1 MRTVIQRVRSAS
13 VIVNGEVI
21 GAIEHGLLVFIGVG
35 PDDTESEARWLANR
49 IAVMRIFTDDA
60 GKFNHSLLDVR
71 GAVLVVSQFT
81 LYADARQRRPSFVKA
96 APPQLAEPLIAS
108 FVDYLR
114 EAGIARVETGR
125 FGAMMLVTLENDGPV
140 TILLD
145 REAGE
150 GSE

>member
-13 VIVNGEVI
+13 VMVNGEVI

-35 PDDTESEARWLANR
+35 PDDTEAEARWLANR
-49 IAVMRIFTDDA
+49 IAVMRIFTDEA
-60 GKFNHSLLDVR
+60 GKFNHSLLDVS

-96 APPQLAEPLIAS
+96 APPQLAEPLIAR

-114 EAGIARVETGR
+114 EAGVSRVETGR

-145 REAGE
+145 RE
-150 GSE
+150 